1 MCFVRQINV
10 SNAFS
15 HWFFVSILDRKVS
28 TARGLMCDAHSPKC
42 YVLGWCDSGGGGG
55 VCIPF
60 YFHSVE
66 FSLCV
71 WLWSI
76 IIIVIVTIIIAII
89 CAVVAVLS
97 PKGTNIRL
105 TVSNYKPSTQ
115 NYEWIDAKKSRLKK
129 KFRAFCVIFLLLL
142 FSIWYLTCCTL
153 AMSTSFSQ
161 RACLTLWNAL
171 SRLKK
176 KQRDIRISIINSTRA
191 TKKNK
196 MKAIIGIEKSNK
208 QPTTKKKIHSN

>member
-15 HWFFVSILDRKVS
+15 HWFCFNFGTQSVYGTRFDVWRSQPEVLRFGVVWWWRRRWRVCSIL
-28 TARGLMCDAHSPKC
+28 
-42 YVLGWCDSGGGGG
+42 
-55 VCIPF
+55 
-60 YFHSVE
+60 FHSVE

-129 KFRAFCVIFLLLL
+129 ISCVLCDFFFSTSFLLLL

-176 KQRDIRISIINSTRA
+176 SKETFEYR
-191 TKKNK
+191 
-196 MKAIIGIEKSNK
+196 
-208 QPTTKKKIHSN
+208 